1 MAFSTE
7 DDEGIR
13 RRPGRPRD
21 DSRDV
26 AILTAALEALAEV
39 GYDRLTMDMVARR
52 AHAGKGALYR
62 RWPSKADLVIDAVK
76 VGSTRLDVPD
86 TGSLAGDL
94 KVLADAATEVMGNHQ
109 RFLLMAGLATAASRD
124 PELARVLARQM
135 GPREDVLGAMWAR
148 AMDRGEIPR
157 GRDCQAI
164 WEVVPAV
171 LFLRS
176 VFSPHTIAP
185 DLPKRLIWTVV
196 YPLLTAPDQ
205 QVDSPPV

>member
-7 DDEGIR
+7 GEEGAR

-21 DSRDV
+21 ESRDA
-26 AILTAALEALAEV
+26 AILEAAVEALAEV
-39 GYDRLTMDMVARR
+39 GYDQLTMDMVARR

-76 VGSTRLDVPD
+76 VGSARLEVPD
-86 TGSLAGDL
+86 TGSLVGDL
-94 KVLADAATEVMGNHQ
+94 QLLAAAAAEVTGNHQ

-124 PELARVLARQM
+124 PELARVLSRQM
-135 GPREDVLGAMWAR
+135 SPREDVMGAIWAR

-176 VFSPHTIAP
+176 VFSPHTISP
-185 DLPKRLIWTVV
+185 ELPARLIWTIV
-196 YPLLTAPDQ
+196 YPLLTAPE
-205 QVDSPPV
+205 